1 MCVGYACI
9 CVSVWSSRT
18 HFCLFKVKY
27 CSYISPDSTD
37 RGSDLNS
44 AKLRV
49 KLGWNVV
56 ILSRPLIPVR
66 DKPFLLRVL
75 CQCFS
80 TQWISNHPMSTN
92 VDFRTKGDNCF
103 CLKSEIPELHD
114 ALWLKKK
121 RATFPDTRLF
131 QCLNDCTLIHRRL
144 TKIKIINRRYDMQ

>member
-1 MCVGYACI
+1 MPVVTFFPWCSEQFMGKEAKTVCRNANRDIEFWSISMCVGCACI

-44 AKLRV
+44 AKPRV

-92 VDFRTKGDNCF
+92 VDFRTKGD
-103 CLKSEIPELHD
+103 CLTVSVWKV
-114 ALWLKKK
+114 KYQ
-121 RATFPDTRLF
+121 TYMMLF
-131 QCLNDCTLIHRRL
+131 E
-144 TKIKIINRRYDMQ
+144 